1 MSTFSDSIYKLN
13 TIDDLGKQDSII
25 HSMNS
30 VVKLIVTLVY
40 ILFVV
45 SFPKYNISGLIP
57 FIIYP
62 IMIIYLADIPVKLV
76 LKASLIGLPIVIGL
90 GVFNLIFER
99 TVTFYIGFIP
109 VTWGF
114 ISLISLFIKAMLTI
128 SAGILLICTTGIEG
142 FAKSL
147 RDIKVPKIFTNQI
160 VFMYRYIFVLIRSV
174 GEVYNAY
181 MMRAPNQKGINI
193 KVWGPLLGHLL
204 LRSFERADRI
214 YNAMILRGFDGE
226 YVTFTNEKPGSSDYI
241 YMLVWILFFVVAR
254 FVNIPLFIGGLVTGT
269 F

>member
-1 MSTFSDSIYKLN
+1 
-13 TIDDLGKQDSII
+13 
-25 HSMNS
+25 
-30 VVKLIVTLVY
+30 
-40 ILFVV
+40 
-45 SFPKYNISGLIP
+45 
-57 FIIYP
+57 
-62 IMIIYLADIPVKLV
+62 
-76 LKASLIGLPIVIGL
+76 
-90 GVFNLIFER
+90 
-99 TVTFYIGFIP
+99 
-109 VTWGF
+109 
-114 ISLISLFIKAMLTI
+114 MLTI

-181 MMRAPNQKGINI
+181 MMRAPNQKVINI

-214 YNAMILRGFDGE
+214 YNAMVLRGFDGE
-226 YVTFTNEKPGSSDYI
+226 YVTFTNDKPVSSDYI
-241 YMLVWILFFVVAR
+241 YMLIWILFFIIAR

-269 F
+269 L